1 MIGFYAVCNL
11 PHIWRIEPVG
21 GPLPDGIRCYRCMSF
36 GLPHEIGRYR
46 MDTSDQQN
54 TRQIPTEIAPYEQTL
69 DAPSVNTLSEM
80 AGGDSSGPKVH
91 FVEGSGPG
99 LSCETRA
106 VLRSRLRA
114 AALLLY
120 AGFTAFW
127 LLWTYEIFVT
137 HTIRDPNWFLYIT
150 QILVAI
156 AIGLVGIGMCR
167 KCDIPMWSLRLQET
181 LVFGLPALFFILMQS
196 IKMPSCAS
204 EYGYLPTPVVPWL
217 MIIFLYALFIP
228 NSWKRAAVVIGA
240 MALAPLVVTTALWAT
255 HSFCYAAVATQ
266 PGFFMEMVLEMTL
279 AGVSSVAG
287 VYTIG
292 TLRREAFKAK
302 QLGQYNLRHL
312 IGVGGMGEVYLAEHR
327 LMKRPCAIKL
337 IRPDKAGDPKILARF
352 EREVKA
358 SAKLSHWN
366 SIEIFDYGHADD
378 GTFYYVME
386 FLPGMNLQEL
396 VKRYGPLPPSRV
408 VHLLTQTCDA
418 LSEAHD
424 SCLVHRDIKPANI
437 FAAQRGGLYDVA
449 KLLDFGLVKP
459 LSSMENT
466 YLTQEGSITG
476 SPLYMSPEQTT
487 GDSEPDARSDIYS
500 LGAVAYFLLTGQPPF
515 DYSQPVKVLLAH
527 SREVPKP
534 PSEFNAEIQPDLEA
548 IVMKCLEKEPQDRFQ
563 SVLEMR
569 DALLACE
576 AAGSWSREDA
586 QTWWQGNGEAEFA
599 KLESAEFAVH

>member
-1 MIGFYAVCNL
+1 MLWG
-11 PHIWRIEPVG
+11 
-21 GPLPDGIRCYRCMSF
+21 MSF
-36 GLPHEIGRYR
+36 GLPHETGRYR
-46 MDTSDQQN
+46 MDTGDQQN

-80 AGGDSSGPKVH
+80 TGGDSSGPKVH

-127 LLWTYEIFVT
+127 LLWTYEIFIT
-137 HTIRDPNWFLYIT
+137 QTIREPNWFLYIT

-156 AIGLVGIGMCR
+156 VIGLVGVGMCR

-279 AGVSSVAG
+279 AGVSSVVG

-366 SIEIFDYGHADD
+366 TIEIFDYGHADD

-396 VKRYGPLPPSRV
+396 IKRYGPLSPSRAI
-408 VHLLTQTCDA
+408 HLLEQTCDA
-418 LSEAHD
+418 LSEAHN

-459 LSSMENT
+459 LSSMEST

-487 GDSEPDARSDIYS
+487 GDTEPDARSDIYS

-527 SREVPKP
+527 SREVPKR
-534 PSEFNAEIQPDLEA
+534 PSELNAEIQPDLEA
-548 IVMKCLEKEPQDRFQ
+548 VVMKCLETEPQDRFQ
-563 SVLEMR
+563 NVLEMR

-576 AAGSWSREDA
+576 AAGNWSREDA
-586 QTWWQGNGEAEFA
+586 QTWW
-599 KLESAEFAVH
+599 ESNEETLNASTEPESVVMHELAAPPQ